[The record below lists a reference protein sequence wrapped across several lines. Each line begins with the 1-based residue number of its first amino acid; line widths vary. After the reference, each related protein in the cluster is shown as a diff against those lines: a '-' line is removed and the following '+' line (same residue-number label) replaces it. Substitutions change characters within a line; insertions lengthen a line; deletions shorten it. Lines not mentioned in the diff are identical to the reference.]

1 MTKLLP
7 IVIAALVLAA
17 LAEWNSTYTIDEY
30 GERVYIKKD
39 RLFITIMAVCLI
51 IFVGLRTSYNDTG
64 AYRRAYELIQPG
76 FSAFKNIDWALG
88 VNPGFNVTNIFL
100 KTLGTSTQN
109 FIMFYAA
116 VTVGIYIWF
125 IRKHTNNIWISFFLF
140 FTMGGYTFTMAA
152 IKQCVAVAFCL
163 MGVDRAIQKKWV
175 SFIVWIVIAITFH
188 PYSFMYAVTP
198 FLAFRPWTKKTFLLL
213 VVFGT
218 VGIGLE
224 ALLGT
229 LLNVTTMLGEG
240 YDMASFT
247 GDGVNVFRLLVVW
260 VPVLLSFITRKFW
273 LSNDDEESNIIM
285 NLTMLNA
292 EIMFIALFGTANYFA
307 RLANYFLLFQTLA
320 LPSMFKCFT
329 SASKRLLTISAIGG
343 YAMYFYYAEAIANGG
358 FDLNFKALSLLEYL
372 NTLFAIGG

>member
-39 RLFITIMAVCLI
+39 KLFITIMAVCLI

-64 AYRRAYELIQPG
+64 AYIHSYEIIPNG
-76 FSAFKNIDWALG
+76 FSAFNNFNWSLG
-88 VNPGFNVTNIFL
+88 ENPGFHAVNIVL
-100 KTLGTSTQN
+100 KNFGVSTQN

-116 VTVGIYIWF
+116 ITVGIYVWF
-125 IRKHTNNIWISFFLF
+125 LRKHTNNIWFSFFLF

-163 MGVDRAIQKKWV
+163 VGVDCAMQRKRGAFPI
-175 SFIVWIVIAITFH
+175 WIALASTFH
-188 PYSFMYAVTP
+188 PYSLMYAVTP
-198 FLAFRPWTKKTFLLL
+198 FLDFRPWTKKTFLLL
-213 VVFGT
+213 IVFGT
-218 VGIGLE
+218 IGIGLE

-229 LLNVTTMLGEG
+229 LINVTTMIGEG
-240 YDMASFT
+240 YDMASFS

-260 VPVLLSFITRKFW
+260 VPVLLSFVTKKFW
-273 LSNDDEESNIIM
+273 ISNDDTEGNVIM

-307 RLANYFLLFQTLA
+307 RLANYFLIFQMLA
-320 LPSMFKCFT
+320 LPRLFRYFNT
-329 SASKRLLTISAIGG
+329 NSKKILNTCAISC
-343 YAMYFYYAEAIANGG
+343 YTMYFYYAEVLTNGG
-358 FDLNFKALSLLEYL
+358 FDFNYKAMSLMEYL
-372 NTLFAIGG
+372 KMIFANVI